1 MGQVPEHRPEQGLH
15 RVVAQERCEQLVV
28 VAQGG
33 GGHQMF
39 DAEWIRAQDQMEYPF
54 ALAEALAYK
63 FGYRTPNRRQQSPGT
78 PPMGIA
84 SASSTPA

>member
-1 MGQVPEHRPEQGLH
+1 
-15 RVVAQERCEQLVV
+15 
-28 VAQGG
+28 
-33 GGHQMF
+33 MF